1 MIISKSKLILD
12 KTIPIQKDF
21 LFDKKEF
28 AFKTP
33 LLDIKKCFGNV
44 EITKYRNFI
53 RLNADLDVNAL
64 LTCSYSLEPFDY
76 ELKIHE
82 EVLLGEKFDDE
93 VEAIVIPG
101 DNIELEKILFAII
114 SSNLPLKPVKPG
126 ASLPKSGEGYR
137 VIDDAQLAKEGV
149 KIASLRSEY
158 LEKLNIEA
166 AEAHA
171 EKLRGEFGA
180 SETAGLERELS
191 DVRGRLARLDEE
203 LGIGKD
209 DAQVSGYMS

>member
-53 RLNADLDVNAL
+53 RLNADLDVVAL

-93 VEAIVIPG
+93 VEAVVIPG
-101 DNIELEKILFAII
+101 DDIELEKILFAII
-114 SSNLPLKPVKPG
+114 SSNLPLKPIKPG

-137 VIDDAQLAKEGV
+137 VIDDAQLAKD
-149 KIASLRSEY
+149 R
-158 LEKLNIEA
+158 
-166 AEAHA
+166 
-171 EKLRGEFGA
+171 
-180 SETAGLERELS
+180 TLS
-191 DVRGRLARLDEE
+191 GDSRFAKLDEFDFE
-203 LGIGKD
+203 NED
-209 DAQVSGYMS
+209 V